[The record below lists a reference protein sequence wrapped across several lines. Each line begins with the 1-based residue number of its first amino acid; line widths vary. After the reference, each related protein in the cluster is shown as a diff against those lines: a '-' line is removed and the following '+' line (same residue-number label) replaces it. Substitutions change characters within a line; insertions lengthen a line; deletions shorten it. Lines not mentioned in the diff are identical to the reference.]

1 VAALHAELQ
10 GAAEARSLAAYDEAR
25 ERWDRAAE
33 DALAARRQA
42 AEEGR
47 AAWAR
52 ARGSVHEE
60 GSPLPLRDRRA
71 LLERAEREYRRRL
84 EDLRAAEALRYG
96 EKDRTLAELR
106 RRAEARGQRRLVATA
121 WWRCG

>member
-1 VAALHAELQ
+1 MQAAV
-10 GAAEARSLAAYDEAR
+10 EARSFTAYDEAR
-25 ERWDRAAE
+25 ERWDWAAE
-33 DALAARRQA
+33 DALGPPRRA
-42 AEEGR
+42 AEEAR

-52 ARGSVHEE
+52 ARSALPSEAG
-60 GSPLPLRDRRA
+60 LPLRDRRA

-96 EKDRTLAELR
+96 DKDRALAEMR
-106 RRAEARGQRRLVATA
+106 RRAEVRGQRKLVATA